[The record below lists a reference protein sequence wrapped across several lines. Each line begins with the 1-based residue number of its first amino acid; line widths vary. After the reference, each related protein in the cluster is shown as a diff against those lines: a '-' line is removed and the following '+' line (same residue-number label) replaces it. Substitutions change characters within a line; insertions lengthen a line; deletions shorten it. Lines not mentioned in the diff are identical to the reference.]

1 MSSAPKL
8 ALGVFAA
15 LGVLVTLKLIT
26 GTVSVSGANIC
37 NETLRNVYSSPDG
50 IRSLTVEHLN
60 CSNTGSKSSVL
71 LSHRDTPDEFA
82 VLLSWEEKTYQ
93 SDDLV
98 FFPPPIAVQW
108 YSSNEVHITAPA
120 ESIEYK
126 RSESRDGVKV
136 QYYSLERP

>member
-1 MSSAPKL
+1 MINAPKL
-8 ALGVFAA
+8 ALGVFAT
-15 LGVLVTLKLIT
+15 LGVLVVLKLIP
-26 GTVSVSGANIC
+26 GTVSVSGVNIC
-37 NETLRNVYSSPDG
+37 NETHSNVYPSPDG

-71 LSHRDTPDEFA
+71 LGHRDIPDEFS
-82 VLLSWEEKTYQ
+82 VLLSWEAKTYQ
-93 SDDLV
+93 SDGLV

-108 YSSNEVHITAPA
+108 YSSNEAHIMAPA
-120 ESIEYK
+120 ESIQHK